1 QPRPRRLRSR
11 RLRRLRRG
19 GDAFPRAQDPRGGQ
33 PHPQGA
39 FRELLAPAHAAR
51 ILPHPRLRWLAGGA
65 RDQPRG
71 DRGLPSPARATRLVG
86 DPASDRKGGRGGG
99 PAGVRGGGHR
109 GPRRLLHR
117 GHVRRLRLGR
127 PGDLPRRRHHRGGD
141 RRLQEGLDPR
151 PLSPCSQRPPDPQ
164 RQGAGG
170 EGRRADDPAERA
182 HRRATGGG
190 DPASPRAPRGARA
203 DGAHGGSFRSTGG
216 GQGDRR
222 RLRHPGD
229 PRARAEGRLNV
240 FRGRRPTI
248 HFVGIGGIGMSG
260 IAEVLLNLGYPVTG
274 SDLRGGENTRRLE
287 SFGARIFVGHRPET
301 VGDADVVVCSSAVRS
316 DNPEVRHAKDL
327 GIPVIP
333 RAEMLAELMRLKYG
347 IAVAGSHGKTTTTSL
362 VAHLLAAGGL
372 DPTAVVGGKI
382 NGFGSNAKLGK
393 GEYMVVEA
401 DESDGSFLRFSPA
414 IAVVTNI
421 DPEHLEHYG
430 DFEALQ
436 DAFLEF
442 VNRVPFYGLSIL
454 CLDHPVVQALLPRVE
469 RRAVTYGFSAQADY
483 RATAV
488 EAGALEMRF
497 SLVRRGEVFEG
508 FRLPMAGRHNVQ
520 NALAA
525 IAVADD
531 VGMPMEAIRE
541 ALAGFDGVQRRFT
554 VRGHARG

>member
-1 QPRPRRLRSR
+1 M
-11 RLRRLRRG
+11 
-19 GDAFPRAQDPRGGQ
+19 
-33 PHPQGA
+33 
-39 FRELLAPAHAAR
+39 
-51 ILPHPRLRWLAGGA
+51 
-65 RDQPRG
+65 
-71 DRGLPSPARATRLVG
+71 
-86 DPASDRKGGRGGG
+86 
-99 PAGVRGGGHR
+99 
-109 GPRRLLHR
+109 
-117 GHVRRLRLGR
+117 
-127 PGDLPRRRHHRGGD
+127 
-141 RRLQEGLDPR
+141 
-151 PLSPCSQRPPDPQ
+151 
-164 RQGAGG
+164 
-170 EGRRADDPAERA
+170 
-182 HRRATGGG
+182 
-190 DPASPRAPRGARA
+190 
-203 DGAHGGSFRSTGG
+203 
-216 GQGDRR
+216 
-222 RLRHPGD
+222 
-229 PRARAEGRLNV
+229 

-274 SDLRGGENTRRLE
+274 SDLRSGESTRRLE
-287 SFGARIFVGHRPET
+287 SFGAKVFVGHREEN
-301 VGDADVVVCSSAVRS
+301 VGEADVVVYSSAVRP
-316 DNPEVRHAKDL
+316 DNPEVRGAKNL

-488 EAGALEMRF
+488 ETGALEMRF

-554 VRGHARG
+554 VRGHARGATLVDDYGHHPAEIRATLEGAKAAFPERRIVVCFQPHRYSRTHSLWEDFATSFNDADRLIVTDVFAAGEEPIEGVDGEALAGAIRAHGHRDVRHLPRQGLAAALLPLVEEGDLVITLGAGDVGQVGAELLAMLEDR